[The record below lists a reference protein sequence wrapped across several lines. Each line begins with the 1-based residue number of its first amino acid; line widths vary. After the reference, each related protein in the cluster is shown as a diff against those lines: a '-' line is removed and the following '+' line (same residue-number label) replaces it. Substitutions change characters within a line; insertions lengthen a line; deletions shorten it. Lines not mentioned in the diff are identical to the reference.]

1 MLLSLCLRASTF
13 CCHESPPPFVLGVIR
28 VCSFA
33 ASFLRASLMMRAAL
47 AVRDFVGHH
56 TQAHLRDAIGSCWA
70 SIISVRFPR
79 WFRQPPQ
86 SIPAS
91 RYSLSHNQRPCLQAL
106 RLPTLFCGCRFAF
119 LAAYHIRSSLCIRR
133 SELVLSSSAD
143 WWFRLLDIFT
153 FIKKPSTR
161 ASTYIRR

>member
-1 MLLSLCLRASTF
+1 MLRYLIRQRWWTLWIICGSREVNLFMLLSLCLRASTF

-70 SIISVRFPR
+70 SIISVSFRVGFGSPLRASLPR
-79 WFRQPPQ
+79 DILQTHYQRPSTETSYLVLRM
-86 SIPAS
+86 SICFFS
-91 RYSLSHNQRPCLQAL
+91 GLSHS
-106 RLPTLFCGCRFAF
+106 
-119 LAAYHIRSSLCIRR
+119 I
-133 SELVLSSSAD
+133 
-143 WWFRLLDIFT
+143 
-153 FIKKPSTR
+153 
-161 ASTYIRR
+161 